1 MRARARR
8 SDEAVGQAA
17 ARGELQAQRGAL
29 RRLVANEPDWPYQLL
44 LCRLQVQDYG
54 FDDCCS
60 PRVPM
65 SDPGELPGLHAASL
79 CKQLQ

>member
-1 MRARARR
+1 MGTLHRYARPGDPSARCIR
-8 SDEAVGQAA
+8 SAES
-17 ARGELQAQRGAL
+17 AL
-29 RRLVANEPDWPYQLL
+29 RRLAPDLARLAISLL

-54 FDDCCS
+54 FEDCCS